1 MISTRK
7 LDFDF
12 KGKTAIVTG
21 AASGMGKLTCERFA
35 ECGANVVLTDVN
47 PEAVEAAAAEI
58 RANGGSAIGLVVDV
72 RDFEQIEAAKNKTVE
87 TFGSIDILV
96 NCAGG
101 ASVRVN
107 KIREPFKDFPLWALD
122 WGIDVNLKG
131 PLYFT
136 RSVIGQMIEQK
147 SGVIIYLGS
156 IAGAEGGS
164 GSSCDYSTAKAGLM
178 YGTTKSIA
186 QYGAP
191 YGIRCNC
198 VSPGPVLTREAMGK
212 MSTLLNR
219 AAEPIEIVNLITYL
233 CSDEAAFITGSNY
246 MIDGGRVCMPK
257 RSYADM
263 EKK

>member
-1 MISTRK
+1 MYSTRE

-12 KGKTAIVTG
+12 NGKTAIITG
-21 AASGMGKLTCERFA
+21 AASGMGKLTAERLA
-35 ECGANVVLTDVN
+35 ACGAKVVLTDVN

-58 RANGGSAIGLVVDV
+58 RANGGEAIGLVVDV
-72 RDFEQIEAAKNKTVE
+72 RDFAQIEAAKDKTIE
-87 TFGSIDILV
+87 TYGSIDILV

-101 ASVRVN
+101 ASARVFGVR
-107 KIREPFKDFPLWALD
+107 KPFKDYPLDILD
-122 WGIDVNLKG
+122 WGLDVNLKG
-131 PLYFT
+131 PIYFT

-156 IAGAEGGS
+156 IAGAEGGG

-186 QYGAP
+186 QYGAQ

-212 MSTLLNR
+212 MSTLLGR
-219 AAEPIEIVNLITYL
+219 AAEPIEIVNLILYL